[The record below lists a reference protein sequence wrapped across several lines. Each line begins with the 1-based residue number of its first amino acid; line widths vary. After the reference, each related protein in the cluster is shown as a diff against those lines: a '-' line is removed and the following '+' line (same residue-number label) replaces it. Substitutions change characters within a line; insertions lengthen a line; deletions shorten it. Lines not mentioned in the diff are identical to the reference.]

1 MKARLKLNFQVKYK
15 KDGDKMSYE
24 DRKKL
29 YKEIIKERKNPLIV
43 YVTSIRPNLS
53 SQMASDAIPYII
65 EQINNIPQDAKN
77 IDFMIISNGGDAI
90 TAQRIHSLL
99 RERFEKINIL
109 VPYVAYSAA
118 TIFTLGAD
126 NIIMGQY
133 SNLGPVD
140 PQITSQKKTAMEH
153 LIIYNSEARI

>member
-53 SQMASDAIPYII
+53 SQMASDAIPYVTIQREKSI
-65 EQINNIPQDAKN
+65 YPQNIKMALILQKVFH
-77 IDFMIISNGGDAI
+77 IFFSRFLSISCI
-90 TAQRIHSLL
+90 
-99 RERFEKINIL
+99 
-109 VPYVAYSAA
+109 
-118 TIFTLGAD
+118 
-126 NIIMGQY
+126 
-133 SNLGPVD
+133 
-140 PQITSQKKTAMEH
+140 
-153 LIIYNSEARI
+153 